1 MADLSF
7 GSSGDLEAAAA
18 EQADAAAADAA
29 SAPSGAAGSPPS
41 RKAGADEYDLED
53 SCGSM
58 GESGTRYYGGASDS
72 EGGGAGSAGRK
83 APLRPHTAPGKR
95 EDSSAL
101 VAAASTA
108 VVAAVAPPAPA
119 SARAATRES
128 HGDES
133 SDQDE
138 APAPAPAPLSSEKWA
153 SKGGSDSGSLLLARA
168 RAGSVQGVQLKS
180 VDDLFNSDDD
190 DDNAGG
196 GGEPGRAS
204 ESPSP
209 GGAAGG
215 GGGRLGPLSRLEEEL
230 LEVRREVA
238 EMQRAASSG
247 VPPHRSEHANVREEG
262 AMLRWPPKQGDYHL
276 EELDS
281 RRALGLVGVDE
292 EKRLA
297 RRGGAPDAQLLFD
310 EELEERLTTLVM
322 MMTLEAAA
330 VGTV

>member
-108 VVAAVAPPAPA
+108 VVAAAPPPAPA

-238 EMQRAASSG
+238 KMQSG
-247 VPPHRSEHANVREEG
+247 VPPHRSEHANVREED
-262 AMLRWPPKQGDYHL
+262 AMLRWPPKDGDYNL
-276 EELDS
+276 NELDS

-292 EKRLA
+292 EKRLS
-297 RRGGAPDAQLLFD
+297 RRGAPDARLLFEGD
-310 EELEERLTTLVM
+310 IEERLTTLVM

-330 VGTV
+330 VGRV